1 MKQKF
6 NAQKLIDDSPT
17 WLKSGYVA
25 LMRHTKSALH
35 LSGILQRLDKKAQH
49 NRGFHYVRSLLAIHD
64 IPDMIGLDVPWWTYS
79 SIDYIKSYLETCK
92 HPINVFEWGSGAST
106 IWLAKRVDKVMT
118 IEHDPKWHEI
128 IRPFL
133 SSYPHVHSILKEPDR
148 LLVDGT
154 FESSKVPGV
163 NFKPYVEAIH
173 PYSDKFDIIVI
184 DGRARSACL
193 QVCLPYLKSD
203 GIIVFDNSNRH
214 EYQQALDHSGL
225 IINRYKGKVP
235 GSPLTGET
243 AILRRSTET

>member
-6 NAQKLIDDSPT
+6 NSQKLIDNSPT
-17 WLKSGYVA
+17 WLKSGYVT
-25 LMRHTKSALH
+25 LIKHTKSALR
-35 LSGILQRLDKKAQH
+35 LSGILERLDKKAQH

-79 SIDYIKSYLETCK
+79 VIDYLKSYLETCK

-106 IWLAKRVDKVMT
+106 IWLAKRVDKVIT
-118 IEHDPKWHEI
+118 IEHDPKWHAI

-133 SSYPHVHSILKEPDR
+133 SPYPHVHSILKEPDR

-154 FESSKVPGV
+154 FESSKVPGA

-193 QVCLPYLKSD
+193 QVCLPYLKND

-214 EYQQALDHSGL
+214 EYQQAFDHSGL

-235 GSPLTGET
+235 GSPLPGET
-243 AILRRSTET
+243 AILTRATET